1 MTQLTAESWSA
12 AAAGYDDVFVRQFAP
27 WTCTCVEHLR
37 SRVPTLPDGPVWVA
51 CCGPGQEL
59 PLLHAALQVGR
70 AEDGAPPRR
79 IVAGDLAQGMVK
91 LAAQKAAMIGPHVT
105 VEVGDA
111 MQPPCESFAV
121 IFSVFGLQQ
130 LPDPAVAVA
139 RWVIDRKSAV
149 NVTQTRRARS
159 RMPARR
165 RWRRSACMYVC
176 MCVRM
181 YACMYV
187 YTYTPSPQR
196 VRATGCVLTGRAFPP
211 RRCDA
216 WSAAAC

>member
-1 MTQLTAESWSA
+1 MTSLCGSLRHGRAPVWNTCA
-12 AAAGYDDVFVRQFAP
+12 AACQRSRTGRCGSHAAAP
-27 WTCTCVEHLR
+27 ARSSRCCMLR
-37 SRVPTLPDGPVWVA
+37 SRSGV
-51 CCGPGQEL
+51 
-59 PLLHAALQVGR
+59 
-70 AEDGAPPRR
+70 
-79 IVAGDLAQGMVK
+79 
-91 LAAQKAAMIGPHVT
+91 
-105 VEVGDA
+105 
-111 MQPPCESFAV
+111 AV

-187 YTYTPSPQR
+187 YTYTPSSQR